1 MGGKGRGVFSDF
13 RMGRVCHGILFGR
26 RRADDPIVSISRKR
40 SRGEPAGREE
50 GKLVAVLLREPDW
63 FHVQSHLL
71 LATHVALHMAALRAH
86 TVRHCV
92 RNLRA

>member
-40 SRGEPAGREE
+40 SRGKPTGREE
-50 GKLVAVLLREPDW
+50 SKLVGVLLREPDC
-63 FHVQSHLL
+63 FHVQYCEASIAPMSH
-71 LATHVALHMAALRAH
+71 TYFWHYIWPC
-86 TVRHCV
+86 T
-92 RNLRA
+92 